1 MLMAIANIISTKI
14 SSDAQGASNAQM
26 PAMKWMMYL
35 MPIMFLFFFNDYACG
50 LTYYYLVS
58 TLLTLLQTFIF
69 RVSINDQKILAK
81 LNSYQAKPKK
91 KTGLMERLEKMKKE
105 QLARQREQ
113 IKKQQ
118 RRR

>member
-1 MLMAIANIISTKI
+1 
-14 SSDAQGASNAQM
+14 M

-35 MPIMFLFFFNDYACG
+35 MPIMFLFFFNDYASG

-69 RVSINDQKILAK
+69 RLAINDQKILDK
-81 LNSYQAKPKK
+81 LNNYKPKAK
-91 KTGLMERLEKMKKE
+91 KKSGFMERLEQMQKE